1 MHHLHSKVQDQ
12 VWDAQA
18 PVGRLFWHLLLT
30 AWSGLLVHA
39 LGLRCKNVTA
49 IYPP

>member
-1 MHHLHSKVQDQ
+1 MHHLQSKVQDQ

-18 PVGRLFWHLLLT
+18 PTGRLIGNLLLT
-30 AWSGLLVHA
+30 AWSGLLVLA
-39 LGLRCKNVTA
+39 LGLRCKNATA